1 MRTINNIALMRGF
14 RCLLCFLLLS
24 TTSIA
29 TGDNPSMSGEIA
41 DVIEA
46 QGPEV
51 AKEWFSEVYP
61 AQKDAFTINTPG
73 MAELASRYMQ
83 NGEVEEA
90 RAVAWMIDKITQNL
104 LDEAINAGTL
114 PE

>member
-1 MRTINNIALMRGF
+1 MKKINTMVLMRGF
-14 RCLLCFLLLS
+14 RWLLCILFIT

-41 DVIEA
+41 NVIEA

-51 AKEWFSEVYP
+51 AKEWFEEVYP

-73 MAELASRYMQ
+73 MAELASKYMQ
-83 NGEVEEA
+83 NGEVEAA
-90 RAVAWMIDKITQNL
+90 RAVAWMLDKITQNML
-104 LDEAINAGTL
+104 NEAINTGAP